1 MVAKS
6 KMFSL
11 DNYEAEAEKEYRSYQ
26 IRVDADTVVKL
37 FNPLRVSEEKRA
49 RLFELIP
56 QMAFEGEEATA
67 DDLKRMQPL
76 INEIFTLVGDEN
88 VVKLLARVGGDLSI
102 TMKIFQDYFKEIGL
116 GEASD
121 SES

>member
-1 MVAKS
+1 
-6 KMFSL
+6 
-11 DNYEAEAEKEYRSYQ
+11 
-26 IRVDADTVVKL
+26 
-37 FNPLRVSEEKRA
+37 
-49 RLFELIP
+49 
-56 QMAFEGEEATA
+56 
-67 DDLKRMQPL
+67 MQPL